1 MQSRRCNIEI
11 IADILRI
18 GGTGGKTNIMYGCD
32 LSYHQLQRYLRFLLA
47 RGLMELH
54 SGDEM
59 RKTYKPTAE
68 GEQLLGIIDSVR
80 ALLGL
85 EDHDATINDRD
96 TRQATLRRGL

>member
-1 MQSRRCNIEI
+1 MHSRRCNIEI
-11 IADILRI
+11 IGDILRI
-18 GGTGGKTNIMYGCD
+18 GGTGKTNIMYGCD

-54 SGDEM
+54 SGNEM

-68 GEQLLGIIDSVR
+68 GEQLLATIDSVR

-85 EDHDATINDRD
+85 EDHDATISDPN
-96 TRQATLRRGL
+96 TRQATLRRAL